1 MTDDSHGLQLDRD
14 GDASGPGSASVDPSG
29 GRPLCSIYVKQQGD
43 MVFTPIHLRTK
54 TMSELIHQLRKTF
67 PDALPE
73 QCTVGQLLQQT
84 RGSLMFHVDDEIVDA
99 FKSRQVFE
107 IRMKGGGGE
116 ADDRKTVDITLIEL
130 EMT

>member
-1 MTDDSHGLQLDRD
+1 MNDDDHGLKLDRD
-14 GDASGPGSASVDPSG
+14 GYASNPGSASGDPPG

-54 TMSELIHQLRKTF
+54 TMAELIHQLRKTF

-73 QCTVGQLLQQT
+73 QCAVGQLLQQT

-107 IRMKGGGGE
+107 VTMEGGTGV
-116 ADDRKTVDITLIEL
+116 ADERKTVDITLIEL